1 MAYVGSFSRDVLLSA
16 QPLLVI
22 PIKSTLVLILAR
34 NVYLP
39 ISVKLVVLK
48 FPIIPTHQGS

>member
-22 PIKSTLVLILAR
+22 PIKSALVLILAR